1 MAAQRLVVTRPA
13 AQAAAWVQALRE
25 AGCDAVALP
34 LIDIL
39 PARDTAP
46 VEAAWRALPQAALA
60 MFVSANA
67 VERFFAARPGT
78 PGEVVPHG
86 AWPPGVLAGSTGAG
100 TAAALAQAG
109 VPRAQVVSPAA
120 GDRAESESLW
130 RQLEGRP
137 WQGRRVLVL
146 RGEDGR
152 DWLAERL
159 RDAGAEVEFVTVYRR
174 AVPVLD
180 GPGRAV
186 LAQALADP
194 AAHAWLFS
202 SSQAVA
208 HLGALAPSAASGGAC
223 ALVTHPRI
231 AQAAREAGFGRVA
244 EVEGTVNG
252 VAQGWAR
259 LQSAP
264 S

>member
-1 MAAQRLVVTRPA
+1 MAARRLVVTRPA

-39 PARDTAP
+39 PARDAAS

-67 VERFFAARPGT
+67 VERFFAARPE
-78 PGEVVPHG
+78 PPADALHPS
-86 AWPPGVLAGSTGAG
+86 WPPGVLAGSTGAG

-109 VPRAQVVSPAA
+109 VPPAQVVSPAA

-208 HLGALAPSAASGGAC
+208 HLGALAPHAGWGGAC

-259 LQSAP
+259 LQSAAP
-264 S
+264 